1 MKLRIKSL
9 TMALC
14 GLMTFQAAEA
24 QNNNVTM
31 EKVKFNNRGIEMA
44 GNLFLPEAMES
55 GKTYPAIVC
64 ASPAGA
70 VKEQSSGLYAKK
82 LAEQGFVALAFD
94 PSHQAESGGY
104 PRYEENPY
112 DRVEDI
118 RAAVDYL
125 TTLRYVDRSRI
136 AAMGLCAGAGYSIN
150 AALTDRRI
158 KVLVGVSGTDA
169 GAVIRDGWTGGAT
182 TEEKIK
188 FLEMV
193 SEERT
198 AEANGAEPIFG
209 NYVPENV
216 TDDLPVTMKEAH
228 DYYRTP
234 RAQYP
239 TSENKVRLTS
249 MSNIYTFEAFHLI
262 DELLTQPLL
271 MIAGSKSDALYVS
284 ERAIN
289 RAASKVK
296 ELYLINGATHI
307 DMYDRQPY
315 VDEAIG
321 KMTSFLRE
329 NLK

>member
-1 MKLRIKSL
+1 MK
-9 TMALC
+9 
-14 GLMTFQAAEA
+14 
-24 QNNNVTM
+24 
-31 EKVKFNNRGIEMA
+31 KVKFNNRGIEMA

-55 GKTYPAIVC
+55 DRAYPAIVC

-94 PSHQAESGGY
+94 PSHQAESGGH

-112 DRVEDI
+112 ERVEDI

-125 TTLRYVDRSRI
+125 TTLKYVDRDKI
-136 AAMGLCAGAGYSIN
+136 AAMGLCAGAGYAIN

-169 GAVIRDGWTGGAT
+169 GAVIRDGWTGEAT

-198 AEANGAEPIFG
+198 AEANGAEPIYG

-271 MIAGSKSDALYVS
+271 MIAGSKSDALYIS
-284 ERAIN
+284 ERAIH
-289 RAASKVK
+289 RAASKIK
-296 ELYLINGATHI
+296 ELYLINEATHI
-307 DMYDRQPY
+307 DMYDRQQY
-315 VDEAIG
+315 VEEAIG
-321 KMTSFLRE
+321 KITSFLKE
-329 NLK
+329 NLR

>member
-1 MKLRIKSL
+1 
-9 TMALC
+9 
-14 GLMTFQAAEA
+14 
-24 QNNNVTM
+24 M
-31 EKVKFNNRGIEMA
+31 EMQKIKFNNKGVEMA
-44 GNLFLPEAMES
+44 GNIFLPEKMEA
-55 GKTYPAIVC
+55 GKTYPSIVC
-64 ASPAGA
+64 TCPAGS
-70 VKEQSSGLYAKK
+70 VKEQSSGLYAQK

-118 RAAVDYL
+118 RSAVDYL
-125 TTLRYVDRSRI
+125 TTLPFVDRKRI
-136 AAMGLCAGAGYSIN
+136 AAMGLCAGAGYTIN

-158 KVLVGVSGTDA
+158 KVVVGVSGTDA
-169 GAVIRDGWTGGAT
+169 GAVIRDGWTGGVSR
-182 TEEKIK
+182 EEKIK

-198 AEANGAEPIFG
+198 AVANGAEPVYG

-239 TSENKVRLTS
+239 NSENKVLLTS

-262 DELLTQPLL
+262 DELLNQPLL
-271 MIAGSKSDALYVS
+271 MVVGAKSDALYVS
-284 ERAIN
+284 ERAIE
-289 RAASKVK
+289 RAASKIK
-296 ELYLINGATHI
+296 ELYIIDGATHI

-321 KMTSFLRE
+321 KIKSFLAS

>member
-9 TMALC
+9 IMALC
-14 GLMTFQAAEA
+14 GLITFQATEA

-44 GNLFLPEAMES
+44 GNLFLPEAMET
-55 GKTYPAIVC
+55 GKTYPTIVC

-112 DRVEDI
+112 ERVEDI
-118 RAAVDYL
+118 RAAIDYL
-125 TTLRYVDRSRI
+125 TTLKYVNRDRI
-136 AAMGLCAGAGYSIN
+136 AAMGLCAGAGYAIN
-150 AALTDRRI
+150 AAITDRRI

-169 GAVIRDGWTGGAT
+169 GAVIRDGWTGETT

-198 AEANGAEPIFG
+198 AEANGGEVIYG

-216 TDDLPVTMKEAH
+216 SDGLPVTMKEAH

-271 MIAGSKSDALYVS
+271 MIAGSKSDAIYVS

-321 KMTSFLRE
+321 KMTLFLKE
-329 NLK
+329 NL

>member
-1 MKLRIKSL
+1 MKKI
-9 TMALC
+9 
-14 GLMTFQAAEA
+14 
-24 QNNNVTM
+24 
-31 EKVKFNNRGIEMA
+31 KFNNKGVEMA
-44 GNLFLPEAMES
+44 GNLFLPEKMEA
-55 GKTYPAIVC
+55 GKTYPSIVC
-64 ASPAGA
+64 TCPAGS
-70 VKEQSSGLYAKK
+70 VKEQSSGLYAQK

-118 RAAVDYL
+118 RSAVDYL
-125 TTLRYVDRSRI
+125 TTLPFVDRNRI
-136 AAMGLCAGAGYSIN
+136 AAMGLCAGAGYTIN

-158 KVLVGVSGTDA
+158 KVVAGVSGTDA
-169 GAVIRDGWTGGAT
+169 GAVIRDGWTGGVSR
-182 TEEKIK
+182 EEKIK

-198 AEANGAEPIFG
+198 AVANGAEPIYG

-239 TSENKVRLTS
+239 TSENKVLLTS
-249 MSNIYTFEAFHLI
+249 MSNIYTFEAFHLM

-271 MIAGSKSDALYVS
+271 MVVGSKSDALYVS
-284 ERAIN
+284 ERAIE
-289 RAASKVK
+289 RAASKIK
-296 ELYLINGATHI
+296 ELYLIDGATHI

-315 VDEAIG
+315 VDEAVG
-321 KMTSFLRE
+321 KITSFLNS

>member
-1 MKLRIKSL
+1 
-9 TMALC
+9 
-14 GLMTFQAAEA
+14 
-24 QNNNVTM
+24 M

-44 GNLFLPEAMES
+44 GNLFLPEAMET
-55 GKTYPAIVC
+55 GKTYPTIVC

-125 TTLRYVDRSRI
+125 TTLKYVDRDRI
-136 AAMGLCAGAGYSIN
+136 AAIGLCAGAGYAIN

-169 GAVIRDGWTGGAT
+169 GAVIRDGWTGEAT

-198 AEANGAEPIFG
+198 AEANGSEVIYG
-209 NYVPENV
+209 NYVPENES
-216 TDDLPVTMKEAH
+216 DDLSVTMKEAH

-262 DELLTQPLL
+262 EELLTQPLL

-296 ELYLINGATHI
+296 KLYLINGATHI

-321 KMTSFLRE
+321 KMTLFLKE
-329 NLK
+329 NL

>member
-44 GNLFLPEAMES
+44 GNLFLPEAMEAE
-55 GKTYPAIVC
+55 KAYPAIVC

-125 TTLRYVDRSRI
+125 TTLKCVDRDRI
-136 AAMGLCAGAGYSIN
+136 AAMGLCAGAGYAIN

-169 GAVIRDGWTGGAT
+169 GAVIRDGWTGEAT

-198 AEANGAEPIFG
+198 AEANGAEPIYG

-321 KMTSFLRE
+321 KMASFLKE

>member
-1 MKLRIKSL
+1 
-9 TMALC
+9 
-14 GLMTFQAAEA
+14 
-24 QNNNVTM
+24 M
-31 EKVKFNNRGIEMA
+31 EMQKIKFNNKGVEMA
-44 GNLFLPEAMES
+44 GNLFLPEKMEA
-55 GKTYPAIVC
+55 GKTYPSIVC
-64 ASPAGA
+64 TCPAGS
-70 VKEQSSGLYAKK
+70 VKEQSSGLYAQK

-118 RAAVDYL
+118 RSAVDYL
-125 TTLRYVDRSRI
+125 TTLPFVDRNRI
-136 AAMGLCAGAGYSIN
+136 AAMGLCAGAGYTIN

-158 KVLVGVSGTDA
+158 KVVVGVSGTDA
-169 GAVIRDGWTGGAT
+169 GAVIRDGWTGGVSR
-182 TEEKIK
+182 EEKIK

-198 AEANGAEPIFG
+198 AVANGAEPVYG

-239 TSENKVRLTS
+239 TSENKVLLTS
-249 MSNIYTFEAFHLI
+249 MSNIYTFEAFHLM

-271 MIAGSKSDALYVS
+271 MVVGSKSDALYVS
-284 ERAIN
+284 ERAIE
-289 RAASKVK
+289 RAASKIK
-296 ELYLINGATHI
+296 ELYLIDGATHI

-321 KMTSFLRE
+321 KIKSFLVS

>member
-1 MKLRIKSL
+1 
-9 TMALC
+9 MALC

-44 GNLFLPEAMES
+44 GNLFLPEAMEVE
-55 GKTYPAIVC
+55 KAYPAIVC

-94 PSHQAESGGY
+94 PSHQAESGGF

-125 TTLRYVDRSRI
+125 TTLKYVDRDRI
-136 AAMGLCAGAGYSIN
+136 AAMGLCAGAGYAIN

-169 GAVIRDGWTGGAT
+169 GAVIRNGWTGEAT

-198 AEANGAEPIFG
+198 AEANGAEPIYG

-228 DYYRTP
+228 NYYRTP

-284 ERAIN
+284 ERAVN

-321 KMTSFLRE
+321 KMTSFLKE
-329 NLK
+329 NL

>member
-1 MKLRIKSL
+1 
-9 TMALC
+9 MAIC
-14 GLMTFQAAEA
+14 GLIVIQVTDA
-24 QNNNVTM
+24 QNKNVTM
-31 EKVKFNNRGIEMA
+31 EKVKFNNKGIEMA
-44 GNLFLPEAMES
+44 GNLFLPEKMES
-55 GKTYPAIVC
+55 GKTYPSIVC

-82 LAEQGFVALAFD
+82 LAEKGFVTLAFD
-94 PSHQAESGGY
+94 PSHQAESGGF

-125 TTLRYVDRSRI
+125 TTLKFVDRSRI
-136 AAMGLCAGAGYSIN
+136 AAIGLCAGAGYAIN
-150 AALTDRRI
+150 AAISDRRI
-158 KVLVGVSGTDA
+158 KVIVGVSGTDA
-169 GAVIRDGWTGGAT
+169 GAVIRDGWTGGVS

-198 AEANGAEPIFG
+198 AIANGAEPVYG

-216 TDDLPVTMKEAH
+216 TDDMPATMKEAH
-228 DYYRTP
+228 EYYRTP

-239 TSENKVRLTS
+239 TSENKVRLAS

-284 ERAIN
+284 ERAVN

-321 KMTSFLRE
+321 KMTSFLKE
-329 NLK
+329 NLR

>member
-1 MKLRIKSL
+1 
-9 TMALC
+9 
-14 GLMTFQAAEA
+14 
-24 QNNNVTM
+24 M
-31 EKVKFNNRGIEMA
+31 EKVYPIQKPIINYSDTLFVYKFHEGEIRC
-44 GNLFLPEAMES
+44 PS
-55 GKTYPAIVC
+55 IVC
-64 ASPAGA
+64 TSPAGS
-70 VKEQSSGLYAKK
+70 VKEQSSGLYAQK

-118 RAAVDYL
+118 RSAVDYL
-125 TTLRYVDRSRI
+125 TTLPFVDRNRI
-136 AAMGLCAGAGYSIN
+136 SAMGLCAGAGYTIN

-158 KVLVGVSGTDA
+158 KVVVGVSGTDA
-169 GAVIRDGWTGGAT
+169 GAVIRDGWTGEVSR
-182 TEEKIK
+182 EEKIK
-188 FLEMV
+188 FLEML

-198 AEANGAEPIFG
+198 AIANGAEPVYG

-216 TDDLPVTMKEAH
+216 TEDLPVTMKEAH
-228 DYYRTP
+228 EYYRTP

-239 TSENKVRLTS
+239 TSENKVLLAS

-271 MIAGSKSDALYVS
+271 MIAGTKSDVLYVS
-284 ERAIN
+284 ERAIE
-289 RAASKVK
+289 RAASKTK
-296 ELYLINGATHI
+296 ELYLVEGATHI

-321 KMTSFLRE
+321 KITDFLIF

>member
-1 MKLRIKSL
+1 
-9 TMALC
+9 
-14 GLMTFQAAEA
+14 
-24 QNNNVTM
+24 M

-44 GNLFLPEAMES
+44 GNLFLPEAMET
-55 GKTYPAIVC
+55 GKTYPTIVC

-125 TTLRYVDRSRI
+125 ITLKYVDRDRI
-136 AAMGLCAGAGYSIN
+136 AAIGLCAGAGYAIN

-169 GAVIRDGWTGGAT
+169 GAVIRDGWTGEAT

-198 AEANGAEPIFG
+198 AEANGAEVIYG
-209 NYVPENV
+209 NYVPENES
-216 TDDLPVTMKEAH
+216 DDLSVTMKEAH

-262 DELLTQPLL
+262 EELLTQPLL

-296 ELYLINGATHI
+296 KLYLINGATHI

-321 KMTSFLRE
+321 KMTLFLKE
-329 NLK
+329 NL

>member
-1 MKLRIKSL
+1 
-9 TMALC
+9 
-14 GLMTFQAAEA
+14 
-24 QNNNVTM
+24 M
-31 EKVKFNNRGIEMA
+31 EMQKIKFNNKGIEMA
-44 GNLFLPEAMES
+44 GNLFLPEKMEA
-55 GKTYPAIVC
+55 GKTYPSIVC
-64 ASPAGA
+64 TCPAGS
-70 VKEQSSGLYAKK
+70 VKEQSSGLYAQK
-82 LAEQGFVALAFD
+82 LAEQGYVALAFD

-118 RAAVDYL
+118 RSAVDYL
-125 TTLRYVDRSRI
+125 TTLPFVDRNRI
-136 AAMGLCAGAGYSIN
+136 AAMGLCAGAGYTIN

-158 KVLVGVSGTDA
+158 KVVVGVSGTDA
-169 GAVIRDGWTGGAT
+169 GAVIRDGWTGGVSR
-182 TEEKIK
+182 EEKIK

-198 AEANGAEPIFG
+198 AVANGAEPVYG

-228 DYYRTP
+228 EYYRTP

-239 TSENKVRLTS
+239 TSENKVLLTS
-249 MSNIYTFEAFHLI
+249 MSNIYTFEAFHLM

-271 MIAGSKSDALYVS
+271 MVVGAKSDALYVS
-284 ERAIN
+284 ERAIE
-289 RAASKVK
+289 RAASKIK
-296 ELYLINGATHI
+296 ELYLIDGATHI

-315 VDEAIG
+315 VDEAIR
-321 KMTSFLRE
+321 KITSFLVS

>member
-1 MKLRIKSL
+1 
-9 TMALC
+9 
-14 GLMTFQAAEA
+14 
-24 QNNNVTM
+24 M
-31 EKVKFNNRGIEMA
+31 EMQKIKFNNKGVEMA
-44 GNLFLPEAMES
+44 GNLFLPEKMEA
-55 GKTYPAIVC
+55 GKPYPAIVC
-64 ASPAGA
+64 TCPAGA
-70 VKEQSSGLYAKK
+70 VKEQSSGLYAQK

-118 RAAVDYL
+118 RSAVDYL
-125 TTLRYVDRSRI
+125 TTLQFVDRNRI
-136 AAMGLCAGAGYSIN
+136 AAMGLCAGAGYTIN

-158 KVLVGVSGTDA
+158 KVVVGVSGTDA
-169 GAVIRDGWTGGAT
+169 GAVIRDGWTGGVSR
-182 TEEKIK
+182 EEKIK

-198 AEANGAEPIFG
+198 AVANGAEPVYG

-228 DYYRTP
+228 EYYRTP

-239 TSENKVRLTS
+239 ASENKVLLTS
-249 MSNIYTFEAFHLI
+249 MSNIYTFEAFHLM

-271 MIAGSKSDALYVS
+271 MVVGSKSDALYVS
-284 ERAIN
+284 VRAIE
-289 RAASKVK
+289 RAASKIK
-296 ELYLINGATHI
+296 ELYLIDGATHI

-321 KMTSFLRE
+321 KITSFLIS

>member
-1 MKLRIKSL
+1 MPR
-9 TMALC
+9 
-14 GLMTFQAAEA
+14 
-24 QNNNVTM
+24 NW
-31 EKVKFNNRGIEMA
+31 
-44 GNLFLPEAMES
+44 
-55 GKTYPAIVC
+55 
-64 ASPAGA
+64 
-70 VKEQSSGLYAKK
+70 QSKDSWL
-82 LAEQGFVALAFD
+82 LLSTR
-94 PSHQAESGGY
+94 PHQAESGGD

-125 TTLRYVDRSRI
+125 TTLKFVDRDRI
-136 AAMGLCAGAGYSIN
+136 VAIGLCAGAGYAIN

-169 GAVIRDGWTGGAT
+169 GAVIRDGWTGGVS

-198 AEANGAEPIFG
+198 AIANGSEPVYG

-228 DYYRTP
+228 EYYRTP

-239 TSENKVRLTS
+239 TSENKVRLAS

-284 ERAIN
+284 ERAVN

-296 ELYLINGATHI
+296 ELYLIKGATHI

-321 KMTSFLRE
+321 KMTSFLKE
-329 NLK
+329 NLR

>member
-1 MKLRIKSL
+1 
-9 TMALC
+9 
-14 GLMTFQAAEA
+14 
-24 QNNNVTM
+24 M
-31 EKVKFNNRGIEMA
+31 EMQKIKFNNKGIEMA
-44 GNLFLPEAMES
+44 GNLFLPEKMEA
-55 GKTYPAIVC
+55 GKTYPSIVC
-64 ASPAGA
+64 TCPAGS
-70 VKEQSSGLYAKK
+70 VKEQSSGLYAQK
-82 LAEQGFVALAFD
+82 LAEQGYVALAFD

-118 RAAVDYL
+118 RSAVDYL
-125 TTLRYVDRSRI
+125 TTLPFVDRNRI
-136 AAMGLCAGAGYSIN
+136 AAMGLCAGAGYTIN

-158 KVLVGVSGTDA
+158 KVVVGVSGTDA
-169 GAVIRDGWTGGAT
+169 GAVIRDGWTGGVSR
-182 TEEKIK
+182 EEKIK

-198 AEANGAEPIFG
+198 AVANGAEPVYG

-239 TSENKVRLTS
+239 TSENKVLLTS
-249 MSNIYTFEAFHLI
+249 MSNIYTFEAFHLM

-271 MIAGSKSDALYVS
+271 MVVGSKSDALYVS
-284 ERAIN
+284 ERAIE
-289 RAASKVK
+289 RAASKIK
-296 ELYLINGATHI
+296 ELYLIDGATHI

-321 KMTSFLRE
+321 KIKSFLVS

>member
-1 MKLRIKSL
+1 
-9 TMALC
+9 
-14 GLMTFQAAEA
+14 
-24 QNNNVTM
+24 M
-31 EKVKFNNRGIEMA
+31 EKVKFNNWGIEMA

-55 GKTYPAIVC
+55 GKAYPAIVC

-82 LAEQGFVALAFD
+82 LAEHGFVTLAFD

-104 PRYEENPY
+104 PRYDENPY

-125 TTLRYVDRSRI
+125 TTLKFVDRDRI
-136 AAMGLCAGAGYSIN
+136 AAMGLCAGAGYAIN
-150 AALTDRRI
+150 AAITDRRI

-169 GAVIRDGWTGGAT
+169 GAVIRNGWTGEAT

-198 AEANGAEPIFG
+198 AEANGAEPIFD

-216 TDDLPVTMKEAH
+216 SDDLPVTMKEAH

-296 ELYLINGATHI
+296 ELYIINGATHI

-315 VDEAIG
+315 VEEAIG
-321 KMTSFLRE
+321 KMTTFLKE

>member
-1 MKLRIKSL
+1 
-9 TMALC
+9 
-14 GLMTFQAAEA
+14 
-24 QNNNVTM
+24 M
-31 EKVKFNNRGIEMA
+31 EKVYPIHKPIINYSDTLFVYKFHEGEIRC
-44 GNLFLPEAMES
+44 PS
-55 GKTYPAIVC
+55 IVC
-64 ASPAGA
+64 TSPAGS
-70 VKEQSSGLYAKK
+70 VKEQSSGLYAQK

-118 RAAVDYL
+118 RSAVDYL
-125 TTLRYVDRSRI
+125 TTLPFVDRNRI
-136 AAMGLCAGAGYSIN
+136 SAMGLCAGAGYTIN

-158 KVLVGVSGTDA
+158 KVVVGVSGTDA
-169 GAVIRDGWTGGAT
+169 GAVIRDGWTGGVSR
-182 TEEKIK
+182 EEKIK
-188 FLEMV
+188 FLEML

-198 AEANGAEPIFG
+198 AIANGAEPVYG

-216 TDDLPVTMKEAH
+216 TEDLPVTMKEAH
-228 DYYRTP
+228 EYYRTP

-239 TSENKVRLTS
+239 TSENKVLLAS

-271 MIAGSKSDALYVS
+271 MIAGTKSDVLYVS
-284 ERAIN
+284 ERAIE
-289 RAASKVK
+289 RAASKTK
-296 ELYLINGATHI
+296 ELYLVEGATHI

-321 KMTSFLRE
+321 KITDFLIF

>member
-1 MKLRIKSL
+1 
-9 TMALC
+9 
-14 GLMTFQAAEA
+14 
-24 QNNNVTM
+24 
-31 EKVKFNNRGIEMA
+31 MA

-55 GKTYPAIVC
+55 DRAYPAIVC

-94 PSHQAESGGY
+94 PSHQAESGGH

-112 DRVEDI
+112 ERVEDI

-125 TTLRYVDRSRI
+125 TTLKYVDRDKI
-136 AAMGLCAGAGYSIN
+136 AAMGLCAGAGYAIN

-169 GAVIRDGWTGGAT
+169 GAVIRDGWTGEAT

-198 AEANGAEPIFG
+198 AEANGAEPIYG

-271 MIAGSKSDALYVS
+271 MIAGSKSDALYIS
-284 ERAIN
+284 ERAIH
-289 RAASKVK
+289 RAASKIK
-296 ELYLINGATHI
+296 ELYLINEATHI
-307 DMYDRQPY
+307 DMYDRQQY
-315 VDEAIG
+315 VEEAIG
-321 KMTSFLRE
+321 KITSFLKE
-329 NLK
+329 NLR

>member
-1 MKLRIKSL
+1 
-9 TMALC
+9 
-14 GLMTFQAAEA
+14 
-24 QNNNVTM
+24 M
-31 EKVKFNNRGIEMA
+31 EKVKFNNRGVEMV
-44 GNLFLPEAMES
+44 GNIFLPETMEK

-64 ASPAGA
+64 AGPAGA
-70 VKEQSSGLYAKK
+70 VKEQSSGLYAQK
-82 LAEQGFVALAFD
+82 LAEQGFVAFAFD

-112 DRVEDI
+112 ERVEDI

-125 TTLRYVDRSRI
+125 TTLKYVDHNKM
-136 AAMGLCAGAGYSIN
+136 AAIGLCAGAGYAIN

-169 GAVIRDGWTGGAT
+169 GAVIRDGWTGEAS

-198 AEANGAEPIFG
+198 AEANGAEPIYG

-216 TDDLPVTMKEAH
+216 TDDMPVTMKEAH

-271 MIAGSKSDALYVS
+271 MIVGSESDALYVS
-284 ERAIN
+284 KRAVD

-296 ELYLINGATHI
+296 ELYLINGATHV

-321 KMTSFLRE
+321 KMTSFLKE

>member
-1 MKLRIKSL
+1 MQKI
-9 TMALC
+9 
-14 GLMTFQAAEA
+14 
-24 QNNNVTM
+24 
-31 EKVKFNNRGIEMA
+31 KFNNKGIEMA
-44 GNLFLPEAMES
+44 GNLFLPEKMEA
-55 GKTYPAIVC
+55 GKTYPSIVC
-64 ASPAGA
+64 TCPAGS
-70 VKEQSSGLYAKK
+70 VKEQSSGLYAQK

-118 RAAVDYL
+118 RSAVDYL
-125 TTLRYVDRSRI
+125 TTLPFVDRNRI
-136 AAMGLCAGAGYSIN
+136 AAMGLCAGAGYTIN

-158 KVLVGVSGTDA
+158 KVVVGVSGTDA
-169 GAVIRDGWTGGAT
+169 GAVIRDGWTGGVSR
-182 TEEKIK
+182 EEKIK

-198 AEANGAEPIFG
+198 AVANGAEPVYG

-239 TSENKVRLTS
+239 TSENKVLLTS
-249 MSNIYTFEAFHLI
+249 MSNIYTFEAFHLM

-271 MIAGSKSDALYVS
+271 MVVGSKSDALYVS
-284 ERAIN
+284 ERAIE
-289 RAASKVK
+289 RAVSKIK
-296 ELYLINGATHI
+296 ELYLIDGATHI

-321 KMTSFLRE
+321 KITSFLNS

>member
-1 MKLRIKSL
+1 
-9 TMALC
+9 
-14 GLMTFQAAEA
+14 
-24 QNNNVTM
+24 M

-44 GNLFLPEAMES
+44 GNLFLPEAMET
-55 GKTYPAIVC
+55 GKTYPTIVC

-125 TTLRYVDRSRI
+125 TTLKYVDRDRI
-136 AAMGLCAGAGYSIN
+136 AAIGLCAGAGYAIN

-169 GAVIRDGWTGGAT
+169 GAVIRDGWTGEAT

-198 AEANGAEPIFG
+198 AEANGAEVIYG
-209 NYVPENV
+209 NYVPENES
-216 TDDLPVTMKEAH
+216 DDLSVTMKEAH

-262 DELLTQPLL
+262 EELLTQPLL

-296 ELYLINGATHI
+296 KLYLINGATHI

-321 KMTSFLRE
+321 KMTLFLKE
-329 NLK
+329 NL

>member
-1 MKLRIKSL
+1 
-9 TMALC
+9 
-14 GLMTFQAAEA
+14 
-24 QNNNVTM
+24 M
-31 EKVKFNNRGIEMA
+31 EMQKIKFNNKGVEMA
-44 GNLFLPEAMES
+44 GNLFLPEKMEA
-55 GKTYPAIVC
+55 GKTYPSIVC
-64 ASPAGA
+64 TCPAGS
-70 VKEQSSGLYAKK
+70 VKEQSSGLYAQK
-82 LAEQGFVALAFD
+82 LAEQGYVALAFD

-112 DRVEDI
+112 DRVEDV
-118 RAAVDYL
+118 RSAVDYL
-125 TTLRYVDRSRI
+125 TTLPFVDRNRI
-136 AAMGLCAGAGYSIN
+136 AAMGLCAGAGYTIN

-158 KVLVGVSGTDA
+158 KVVAGVSGTDA
-169 GAVIRDGWTGGAT
+169 GAVIRDGWTGGVSR
-182 TEEKIK
+182 EEKIK

-198 AEANGAEPIFG
+198 AVANGAEPVYG

-239 TSENKVRLTS
+239 TSENKVLLTS
-249 MSNIYTFEAFHLI
+249 MSNIYTFEAFHLM

-271 MIAGSKSDALYVS
+271 MVVGSKSDALYVS
-284 ERAIN
+284 ERAIE
-289 RAASKVK
+289 RAASKIK
-296 ELYLINGATHI
+296 ELYLIDGATHI

-315 VDEAIG
+315 VDEAVG
-321 KMTSFLRE
+321 KITSFLKS

>member
-1 MKLRIKSL
+1 
-9 TMALC
+9 MAIC
-14 GLMTFQAAEA
+14 GLIVIQVTDA
-24 QNNNVTM
+24 QNKNVTM
-31 EKVKFNNRGIEMA
+31 EKVKFNNKGIEMA
-44 GNLFLPEAMES
+44 GNLFLPEKMES
-55 GKTYPAIVC
+55 GKTYPSIVC

-82 LAEQGFVALAFD
+82 LAEKGFVTLAFD
-94 PSHQAESGGY
+94 PSHQAESGGF

-125 TTLRYVDRSRI
+125 TTLKFVDRSRI
-136 AAMGLCAGAGYSIN
+136 AAIGLCAGAGYAIN
-150 AALTDRRI
+150 AAISDRRI

-169 GAVIRDGWTGGAT
+169 GAVIRDGWTGGVS

-198 AEANGAEPIFG
+198 AIANGAEPVYG

-216 TDDLPVTMKEAH
+216 TDDMPATMKEAH
-228 DYYRTP
+228 EYYRTP

-239 TSENKVRLTS
+239 TSENKVRLAS

-271 MIAGSKSDALYVS
+271 IIAGSKSDALYVS
-284 ERAIN
+284 ERAVN

-321 KMTSFLRE
+321 KMTSFLKE
-329 NLK
+329 NLR

>member
-1 MKLRIKSL
+1 M
-9 TMALC
+9 
-14 GLMTFQAAEA
+14 
-24 QNNNVTM
+24 
-31 EKVKFNNRGIEMA
+31 
-44 GNLFLPEAMES
+44 
-55 GKTYPAIVC
+55 
-64 ASPAGA
+64 
-70 VKEQSSGLYAKK
+70 
-82 LAEQGFVALAFD
+82 
-94 PSHQAESGGY
+94 
-104 PRYEENPY
+104 
-112 DRVEDI
+112 
-118 RAAVDYL
+118 
-125 TTLRYVDRSRI
+125 
-136 AAMGLCAGAGYSIN
+136 
-150 AALTDRRI
+150 
-158 KVLVGVSGTDA
+158 GVSGTDA
-169 GAVIRDGWTGGAT
+169 GAVIRDGWTGETT

-198 AEANGAEPIFG
+198 AEANGGEVIYG

-216 TDDLPVTMKEAH
+216 SDDLPVTMKEAH

-321 KMTSFLRE
+321 KMTLFLKE
-329 NLK
+329 NL

>member
-1 MKLRIKSL
+1 
-9 TMALC
+9 MALC

-44 GNLFLPEAMES
+44 GNLFLPEAMEA

-82 LAEQGFVALAFD
+82 LAEQGFVTLAFD

-125 TTLRYVDRSRI
+125 TTLRYVDRNRI

-296 ELYLINGATHI
+296 ELYLIDGATHI

-321 KMTSFLRE
+321 KMTSFLKE
-329 NLK
+329 HLK